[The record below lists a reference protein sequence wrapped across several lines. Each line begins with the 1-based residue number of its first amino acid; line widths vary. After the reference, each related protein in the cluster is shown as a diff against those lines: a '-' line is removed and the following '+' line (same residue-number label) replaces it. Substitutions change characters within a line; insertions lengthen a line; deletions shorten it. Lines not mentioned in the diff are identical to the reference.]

1 MKRFILGAVI
11 FLVAFL
17 CTGKVSMA
25 KENAVVDLGP
35 PVTTTEEGVES
46 SSGLADTSETDIT
59 AGLLPDVNTDS
70 FFQRLYKK
78 NSVDVNRNADDR
90 GDCFDCTFLY

>member
-59 AGLLPDVNTDS
+59 AEEIQKIIEEITVYSQNALDKVRASVTD
-70 FFQRLYKK
+70 
-78 NSVDVNRNADDR
+78 
-90 GDCFDCTFLY
+90 